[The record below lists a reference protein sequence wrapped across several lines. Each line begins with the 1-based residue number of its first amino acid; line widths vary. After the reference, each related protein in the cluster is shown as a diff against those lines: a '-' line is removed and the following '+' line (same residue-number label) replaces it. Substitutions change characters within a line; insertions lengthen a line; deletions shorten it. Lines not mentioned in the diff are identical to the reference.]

1 MAVSQ
6 SQPPVDSK
14 RRVPTVREPLVQVDD
29 LIDGLRWPLIFRSAR
44 TAVRAGSLGL
54 AVVLIVAL
62 SLLDRVPSLW
72 REGEGPISAAM
83 GQLGTGLGRALLGVL
98 SLDAS
103 SVGIGA
109 SNLVALPAK
118 LLQDHSWG
126 LLILIPALGLVAVL
140 GGAMSRMAAVELAR
154 RQSSP
159 WPSAL
164 GFALARWTSLVG
176 VVLGPAALV
185 GGLALLLCLAG
196 AVFLGVPYLNVL
208 GGLGYGL
215 LLALGTVAVLVGAGF
230 ALGAPMLI
238 PAVAVE
244 GADAVDSMGRTFPYT
259 LSRPVRLAAYLLL
272 MTLVVWVGSGV
283 AQWAASAVSHFT
295 AEAATGW
302 AGPTAREGVE
312 IALGKKAAT
321 KTDGTPVLTGSW
333 SAAGPLIGFWNRAL
347 FTLASAVG
355 VSMFFAASTAVYL
368 LMRFVVDGQD
378 PAEIWVPGEIEET
391 LARTQASRQQA
402 LPVPAAGVPQTDAPP
417 ASDE

>member
-1 MAVSQ
+1 MAASQ
-6 SQPPVDSK
+6 SSTPVDSK
-14 RRVPTVREPLVQVDD
+14 RQVPSVREPIVQVDD

-44 TAVRAGSLGL
+44 SAVRAGSLGL

-62 SLLDRVPSLW
+62 SLLDKVPSLW
-72 REGEGPISAAM
+72 REGKGPISETVD
-83 GQLGTGLGRALLGVL
+83 QIGTGLSRMVGGLL

-109 SNLVALPAK
+109 SMLVASPAE
-118 LLQDHSWG
+118 LLQTHAWG
-126 LLILIPALGLVAVL
+126 LLVLIPALALVAIF

-154 RQSSP
+154 RQSMP

-196 AVFLGVPYLNVL
+196 AVLLGVPYINVL

-215 LLALGTVAVLVGAGF
+215 LLVLGTLAVLVGAGF

-259 LSRPVRLAAYLLL
+259 LSRPVRLIAYLLL
-272 MTLVVWVGSGV
+272 LTLVVWASSGV

-302 AGPTAREGVE
+302 AGPTAREGVD
-312 IALGKKAAT
+312 IALGKKAAM
-321 KTDGTPVLTGSW
+321 KDGTPVLTGSW

-347 FTLASAVG
+347 ATLAAAVG

-402 LPVPAAGVPQTDAPP
+402 LPVPTAGVPHGDAPP
-417 ASDE
+417 ATDE

>member
-1 MAVSQ
+1 MAAPQ
-6 SQPPVDSK
+6 TPTPVDPK
-14 RRVPTVREPLVQVDD
+14 PPLPKAHEPLVQVED
-29 LIDGLRWPLIFRSAR
+29 LIEGLRWPLIFRSAR
-44 TAVRAGSLGL
+44 SAVRAGSLGL
-54 AVVLIVAL
+54 AVVMVVVLA
-62 SLLDRVPSLW
+62 LLDRVPSLW
-72 REGEGPISAAM
+72 REGEGPITSVV
-83 GQLGTGLGRALLGVL
+83 QEIGTGLGRLVGGLL

-109 SNLVALPAK
+109 SNLVAAPAK
-118 LLQDHSWG
+118 LLHDHTWG
-126 LLILIPALGLVAVL
+126 LLILIPALAVVAIL
-140 GGAMSRMAAVELAR
+140 GGAVSRMAALELAR
-154 RQSSP
+154 RQNAP

-176 VVLGPAALV
+176 VVLGPAAIV

-196 AVFLGVPYLNVL
+196 AAMLGVPYLNVL

-215 LLALGTVAVLVGAGF
+215 LLVLGSLAVLVGAGF

-259 LSRPVRLAAYLLL
+259 LSRPVRLIAYLLL
-272 MTLVVWVGSGV
+272 MTVVVWVSSGV
-283 AQWAASAVSHFT
+283 AQWAASAVSNFT

-302 AGPTAREGVE
+302 AGPTAREGVD
-312 IALGKKAAT
+312 IALGKKADM
-321 KTDGTPVLTGSW
+321 KDGVPVLKGSW

-347 FTLASAVG
+347 AMLASAVG

-368 LMRFVVDGQD
+368 LMRLVVDGQD

-391 LARTQASRQQA
+391 MTRTQASRQQS
-402 LPVPAAGVPQTDAPP
+402 VPAPIASGAHSDAPP